1 MNSKNPILQKA
12 EQANTAKVQPELI
25 PTFKKIVLAGE
36 KLMYSPQTHKMMLQQ
51 MQSNPNP
58 AEAAGEGI
66 AKLFAILLRESKG
79 TLNMKA
85 AIPAMTVLLCE
96 ALGFMEDAGKAQ
108 VTDQLLADATREMG
122 SALLQVLGV
131 TPSKLQS
138 MMANG
143 KQMMPSA
150 PSERPPAGIIASA
163 QGA

>member
-1 MNSKNPILQKA
+1 METKNPLLQ
-12 EQANTAKVQPELI
+12 QAMQDIEAKVSPDMLR
-25 PTFKKIVLAGE
+25 TFKKIVLAGE
-36 KLMYSPQTHKMMLQQ
+36 KVMYSPQTHQMMLKQ

-96 ALGFMEDAGKAQ
+96 ALAFMEEAGKVQ
-108 VTDQLLADATREMG
+108 VTPEILSAATQEMG
-122 SALLQVLGV
+122 SSLMQVLGV
-131 TPSKLQS
+131 TPEKLQA
-138 MMANG
+138 MLA
-143 KQMMPSA
+143 KQRAGQA
-150 PSERPPAGIIASA
+150 PGAQPAGGLMTTP